1 MPIKDTKAVP
11 SPGGVGVGE
20 SNAHP
25 GLAAGGGVTA
35 QPAGTASE
43 GGVPAQPAGPA
54 SDGKSLVVGA
64 GEGISPEGKNKCPPC
79 VCPKQTEA
87 SQGSPP
93 TPVSPSGTGANGP
106 SGSTGEGPP
115 PAPAVSS
122 SGTGANGPS
131 GSTGQGSP
139 PAPVSPSGTGANGP
153 SGSTGQGPPPAP
165 VSPSNTGEKESS
177 GNTSAALSSEISG
190 QGASQGE
197 MGEGKI
203 AQEEL
208 RPPFVESML
217 TYTEAFDKD
226 IKMLCCFVT
235 AAQDCHGQKCSPS
248 IKFYYK

>member
-1 MPIKDTKAVP
+1 MYFLGYFSLPIKDTKAVP

-25 GLAAGGGVTA
+25 GLATGGGVPA
-35 QPAGTASE
+35 QPAGPASE

-106 SGSTGEGPP
+106 SGSTG
-115 PAPAVSS
+115 
-122 SGTGANGPS
+122 
-131 GSTGQGSP
+131 
-139 PAPVSPSGTGANGP
+139 
-153 SGSTGQGPPPAP
+153 QGPPPAP

-190 QGASQGE
+190 LGASQGE

-226 IKMLCCFVT
+226 IKMLCCFVA
-235 AAQDCHGQKCSPS
+235 AAQDCQRSEMFSFNYIP
-248 IKFYYK
+248 I

>member
-115 PAPAVSS
+115 PAP
-122 SGTGANGPS
+122 
-131 GSTGQGSP
+131 
-139 PAPVSPSGTGANGP
+139 VSPSGTGANGP

-177 GNTSAALSSEISG
+177 GNASAALSSEISG
-190 QGASQGE
+190 LGASQGE

-226 IKMLCCFVT
+226 IKMLCCFVA
-235 AAQDCHGQKCSPS
+235 AAQDCQRSEMFS
-248 IKFYYK
+248 FN

>member
-25 GLAAGGGVTA
+25 GLATGGGVPA
-35 QPAGTASE
+35 QPAGPASE

-64 GEGISPEGKNKCPPC
+64 GEGISPEGKNKYPPC

-93 TPVSPSGTGANGP
+93 T
-106 SGSTGEGPP
+106 
-115 PAPAVSS
+115 
-122 SGTGANGPS
+122 
-131 GSTGQGSP
+131 
-139 PAPVSPSGTGANGP
+139 PVSPSGTGANGP

-190 QGASQGE
+190 LGASQGE

-226 IKMLCCFVT
+226 IKMLCCFVA
-235 AAQDCHGQKCSPS
+235 AAQDCQRSEMFSFNYIP
-248 IKFYYK
+248 I

>member
-25 GLAAGGGVTA
+25 GLATGGGVPA
-35 QPAGTASE
+35 QPAGPASE

-106 SGSTGEGPP
+106 SGSTG
-115 PAPAVSS
+115 
-122 SGTGANGPS
+122 
-131 GSTGQGSP
+131 
-139 PAPVSPSGTGANGP
+139 
-153 SGSTGQGPPPAP
+153 QGPPPAP

-190 QGASQGE
+190 LGASQGE

-226 IKMLCCFVT
+226 IKMLCCFVA
-235 AAQDCHGQKCSPS
+235 AAQDCQRSEMFSFNYIP
-248 IKFYYK
+248 I